1 MEEQRAAG
9 GTKRQ
14 IAQFVQDDQVRVN
27 EPVGYLPSARLGL
40 SLFEGVDQ
48 LDRREADPLAM
59 MLDS

>member
-1 MEEQRAAG
+1 VEEQRAAG
-9 GTKRQ
+9 GTERQ

-27 EPVGYLPSARLGL
+27 EPVGYLPSAPLGL